1 MKNKKLFLTI
11 TTILIFALLSALLLV
26 GCTDL
31 EKLKEKAEEV
41 IDSFE
46 TQNVIEITEVEA
58 SGLSLSMGPTRVMN
72 AGTESQYVSQ
82 TVTATILPETLF
94 DKYIAWSISWAENVA
109 LSSEDIFS
117 YLQITESSQGKQ
129 SAVLNCYRSFRGS
142 DIILT
147 ATSRAG
153 NKSCTAII
161 RFEGKPNNVNILSPE
176 DVEKYNVGTKSVD
189 SLLAGNIYNLNLEES
204 NIFGDVGAGLSS
216 YSVEISGSGK
226 IYVADYNVSSRG
238 AGFDIPVGGVSET
251 VELKDIVN
259 QLVSAKIE
267 NHLLILDI
275 KMSYFSYYSSKEER
289 YVEGTGNVTTYYD
302 RFYSVY
308 DDNNRPFIT
317 ITLKSEFGYSASYEF
332 HISENVESLT
342 LSPSP
347 IIF

>member
-1 MKNKKLFLTI
+1 MKNKKLFFTI
-11 TTILIFALLSALLLV
+11 TAVLIFALLSALMLV
-26 GCTDL
+26 GCTDWD
-31 EKLKEKAEEV
+31 KLKEKAEEV

-58 SGLSLSMGPTRVMN
+58 SGLSLSMGPAKVMN

-82 TVTATILPETLF
+82 TVTATILPETLS

-117 YLQITESSQGKQ
+117 YLQITEFSQGKQ
-129 SAVLNCYRSFRGS
+129 SAILNCYQSFRGS

-161 RFEGKPNNVNILSPE
+161 RFEGKPDSVNILSPE
-176 DVEKYNVGTKSVD
+176 GVDKYNIGTKSVD
-189 SLLAGNIYNLNLEES
+189 SLLAGNIYTLNLEES
-204 NIFGDVGAGLSS
+204 NIFGDVGTELSS
-216 YSVEISGSGK
+216 YSVEVSGSGK
-226 IYVADYNVSSRG
+226 IYVADYNVSLRG
-238 AGFDIPVGGVSET
+238 ANYDIPVGGVTET
-251 VELKDIVN
+251 VAIKDIVD
-259 QLVSAKIE
+259 QLVSVKIE
-267 NHLLILDI
+267 NQFLIVNT
-275 KMSYFSYYSSKEER
+275 KMSYFSYYSYKEDHL
-289 YVEGTGNVTTYYD
+289 VEGTGNVTTYYD
-302 RFYSVY
+302 RFFSVY

-332 HISENVESLT
+332 HIAENVESLT